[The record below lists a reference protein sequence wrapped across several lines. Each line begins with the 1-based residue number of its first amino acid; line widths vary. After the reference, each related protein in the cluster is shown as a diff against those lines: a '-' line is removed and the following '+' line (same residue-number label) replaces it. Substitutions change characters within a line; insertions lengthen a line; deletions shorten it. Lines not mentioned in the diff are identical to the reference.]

1 MDGFKDQVIIVTGAS
16 RGIGF
21 AIAKRFYECQA
32 TVIFN
37 VTSED
42 TKARFLSEHKEL
54 FEADRL
60 FIEVADVTD
69 FTATKAMVDRVVE
82 KHGRIDILVNNAGI
96 TRDTLLMRM
105 SEADFD
111 AVIDVNLK
119 GAFNMAKHVVP
130 VMVKQKY
137 GRIIN
142 MTSIVGLMG
151 NAGQVNYAASKAG
164 LIGMT
169 KSLAREYASRNIT
182 VNAIAPG
189 FIVSQMTDALSDAA
203 KSKML
208 DNIPMKTLGEVEDVV
223 YAVEMLA
230 NRRARYIT
238 GEVISVN
245 GGLYM

>member
-1 MDGFKDQVIIVTGAS
+1 MNEFKEQVVVVTGA
-16 RGIGF
+16 RQGIGL
-21 AIAKRFYECQA
+21 AIAKRFYECDA

-37 VTSED
+37 VVSEAA
-42 TKARFLSEHKEL
+42 KEAFLAEAQTMFAADKL
-54 FEADRL
+54 FV
-60 FIEVADVTD
+60 EVANVTSFD
-69 FTATKAMVDRVVE
+69 ETKAMVDRIVE
-82 KHGRIDILVNNAGI
+82 KHGRIDVLVNNAGI

-105 SEADFD
+105 TEADFD

-119 GAFNMAKHVVP
+119 GAFNMAKHVIP

-142 MTSIVGLMG
+142 MASIVGLMG
-151 NAGQVNYAASKAG
+151 NAGQVNYSASKAG

-182 VNAIAPG
+182 VNAVAPG
-189 FIVSQMTDALSDAA
+189 FIVSQMTDALSDAVKA
-203 KSKML
+203 KML
-208 DNIPMKTLGEVEDVV
+208 ENIPMKTLGDVEDVV
-223 YAVEMLA
+223 YAVEVLA

>member
-1 MDGFKDQVIIVTGAS
+1 MSEFKEQVIVVTGAS
-16 RGIGF
+16 RGIGL
-21 AIAKRFYECQA
+21 AIAKRFYECDA

-37 VTSED
+37 VTSEQS
-42 TKARFLSEHKEL
+42 KAKFLAESGHM
-54 FEADRL
+54 FAADKL
-60 FIEVADVTD
+60 CVEVADVTNFD
-69 FTATKAMVDRVVE
+69 ETKAMIDRVVAA
-82 KHGRIDILVNNAGI
+82 HGRIDVLINNAGI
-96 TRDTLLMRM
+96 TKDTLLMRM
-105 SEADFD
+105 TEADFD

-119 GAFNMAKHVVP
+119 GAFNMVKHVVP

-142 MTSIVGLMG
+142 MTSVVGLMG

-189 FIVSQMTDALSDAA
+189 FIVSQMTDTLSDAVKA
-203 KSKML
+203 KML
-208 DNIPMKTLGEVEDVV
+208 ENIPMKTLGEVEDVV

>member
-1 MDGFKDQVIIVTGAS
+1 MNEFKEQVVVVTGAS
-16 RGIGF
+16 QGIGL
-21 AIAKRFYECQA
+21 AIAKRFYECGA

-37 VTSED
+37 VVSESV
-42 TKARFLSEHKEL
+42 KEAFLAEAKTM
-54 FEADRL
+54 FEADKV
-60 FIEVADVTD
+60 FVEVANVAN
-69 FTATKAMVDRVVE
+69 FTETKEMIDRIVE
-82 KHGRIDILVNNAGI
+82 KHGRIDVLVNNAGI

-105 SEADFD
+105 TEADFD

-119 GAFNMAKHVVP
+119 GAFNMAKHVIP

-142 MTSIVGLMG
+142 MASIVGLMG
-151 NAGQVNYAASKAG
+151 NAGQVNYSASKAG

-182 VNAIAPG
+182 VNAVAPG
-189 FIVSQMTDALSDAA
+189 FIVSQMTDELSDAVKA
-203 KSKML
+203 KML
-208 DNIPMKTLGEVEDVV
+208 ENIPMKTLGDVEDVV
-223 YAVEMLA
+223 YAVEVLA

>member
-1 MDGFKDQVIIVTGAS
+1 MDGFKNQVVVVTGAS
-16 RGIGF
+16 RGIGL
-21 AIAKRFYECQA
+21 AIAQRFYECEA

-37 VTSED
+37 VVNEEVKEQFLAEAEALFDS
-42 TKARFLSEHKEL
+42 TK
-54 FEADRL
+54 L
-60 FIEVADVTD
+60 FIEVANVTD
-69 FTATKAMVDRVVE
+69 FTETKAMIDRIVE
-82 KHGRIDILVNNAGI
+82 QHGRIDVLVNNAGI

-119 GAFNMAKHVVP
+119 GAFNMVKHVVP

-142 MTSIVGLMG
+142 MASVVGLMG

-182 VNAIAPG
+182 VNAVAPG
-189 FIVSQMTDALSDAA
+189 FIVSQMTDELSDAVKA
-203 KSKML
+203 KMFET
-208 DNIPMKTLGEVEDVV
+208 IPMKAFGEVADVV
-223 YAVEMLA
+223 FAVEMLA
-230 NRRARYIT
+230 DRRARYIT